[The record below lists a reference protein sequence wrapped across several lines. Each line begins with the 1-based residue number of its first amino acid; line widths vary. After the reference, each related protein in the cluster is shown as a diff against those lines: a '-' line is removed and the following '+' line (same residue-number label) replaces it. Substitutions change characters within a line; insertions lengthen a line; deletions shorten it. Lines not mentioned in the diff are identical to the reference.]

1 MANDAA
7 EPDVRP
13 VLAALNNPATR
24 RVYAQIVL
32 EQGDPGDD
40 LSPSRRKSALET
52 LLSAGLVADGEGRW
66 TATDVFRGLLAA
78 APRRARPTGVE
89 RFLTPN
95 GVIDRYPA
103 NAKERRDLLAHV
115 AEQILPGGEVLTE
128 RELNER
134 LERHSTDVATLRR
147 YLVDHDLVRR
157 SPDGSRY
164 TAAPA

>member
-7 EPDVRP
+7 EPDIRP
-13 VLAALNNPATR
+13 VLAALNNPTTR

-32 EQGDPGDD
+32 EHADPGDD
-40 LSPSRRKSALET
+40 LSPSRRKSAVAT
-52 LLSAGLVADGEGRW
+52 LLSAGLVARSEGRW

-89 RFLTPN
+89 RYLTPD

-103 NAKERRDLLAHV
+103 SARDRRDLLTHLAAQV
-115 AEQILPGGEVLTE
+115 LPGGEVVTE
-128 RELNER
+128 GELNER
-134 LERHSTDVATLRR
+134 LERHTTDVATLRR

-164 TAAPA
+164 SAAPA